1 MCVVTMRIDGKLAKW
16 NDDRGF
22 GFILPVNGGEEVFA
36 HISAFPNDGPR
47 PKLGEPVSFEIEID
61 NSGKK
66 RAIDI
71 SYSARAR
78 TSRPNQFQ
86 SRQSHEKRGIAS
98 RLMPVLLVGLV
109 AYGYASYSERNS
121 DSVGSR
127 NSENSFR
134 ENALSATPQTISN
147 AESAQADD
155 SDAELSN
162 AYESR
167 TSNLQI
173 EGGGKVVTLLPDD
186 NDGSRHQRFIVRLYS
201 GQTLL
206 VAHNIDLAPRIHSL
220 VAGDSIRFYG
230 QYEWN
235 EKGGVIHWTHND
247 PSGSHVAGWIEHNGR
262 RYQ

>member
-1 MCVVTMRIDGKLAKW
+1 MRIDGKLTKW

-22 GFILPVNGGEEVFA
+22 GFISPIHSGEEIFA
-36 HISAFPNDGPR
+36 HISAFPNDEQR

-71 SYSARAR
+71 SYSARAKISHQNQGQA
-78 TSRPNQFQ
+78 SR
-86 SRQSHEKRGIAS
+86 SREKRGLTS
-98 RLMPVLLVGLV
+98 RLTPLLLVVLV
-109 AYGYASYSERNS
+109 VYGYASYSERNT
-121 DSVGSR
+121 DSAGTV
-127 NSENSFR
+127 NTENTLQQGT
-134 ENALSATPQTISN
+134 LSTTPQTGSN
-147 AESAQADD
+147 TESVQADNSD
-155 SDAELSN
+155 SALSN

-173 EGGGKVVTLLPDD
+173 EGGGKVVSLLSDD
-186 NDGSRHQRFIVRLYS
+186 NDGNRHQKFIVRLNS
-201 GQTLL
+201 GKTLL
-206 VAHNIDLAPRIHSL
+206 VAHNIDLAQRIDSL
-220 VAGDSIRFYG
+220 VEGDSIRFYG

-247 PSGSHVAGWIEHNGR
+247 PSGSHVAGWIEHNGK

>member
-1 MCVVTMRIDGKLAKW
+1 MRIDGKLTKW

-22 GFILPVNGGEEVFA
+22 GFILPINGGEEIFA
-36 HISAFPNDGPR
+36 HISAFPNDGER

-71 SYSARAR
+71 SYSTRAKM
-78 TSRPNQFQ
+78 SRPNQVQ
-86 SRQSHEKRGIAS
+86 SRRSHEKRGITN
-98 RLMPVLLVGLV
+98 RLMPVLLVVLA
-109 AYGYASYSERNS
+109 AYAYTSYSERNT
-121 DSVGSR
+121 DSVGTR
-127 NSENSFR
+127 NSESSFQ
-134 ENALSATPQTISN
+134 ENALSTTPQTNSN
-147 AESAQADD
+147 TDSVQSND
-155 SDAELSN
+155 SDSELSN

-173 EGGGKVVTLLPDD
+173 EGSGKVVTVLSDD
-186 NDGSRHQRFIVRLYS
+186 NDGSRHQRFIVRLNS

-206 VAHNIDLAPRIHSL
+206 VAHNIDLAQRIDSL
-220 VAGDSIRFYG
+220 VVGDSIRFYG

-235 EKGGVIHWTHND
+235 EKGGVIHWTHSD
-247 PSGSHVAGWIEHNGR
+247 PAGSHVAGWIEHNGK

>member
-1 MCVVTMRIDGKLAKW
+1 MRIDGKLTKW

-22 GFILPVNGGEEVFA
+22 GFISPNHGKGEIFA
-36 HISAFPNDGPR
+36 HISAFPNDGQR

-61 NSGKK
+61 KSGKK

-71 SYSARAR
+71 SFSAR
-78 TSRPNQFQ
+78 TKI
-86 SRQSHEKRGIAS
+86 SRQNQSKIKPSYNKHGVAG
-98 RLMPVLLVGLV
+98 RLMPILLVVLV
-109 AYGYASYSERNS
+109 VYGYASYSERNS
-121 DSVGSR
+121 DSAEAR
-127 NSENSFR
+127 NTENTLQESS
-134 ENALSATPQTISN
+134 LSATSQTSRN
-147 AESAQADD
+147 TESAQVND
-155 SDAELSN
+155 SDSEFFK

-173 EGGGKVVTLLPDD
+173 EGSGRVVTLLSDD
-186 NDGSRHQRFIVRLYS
+186 NDGSRHQRFIVRLNS

-206 VAHNIDLAPRIHSL
+206 VAHNIDLAQRIDSL
-220 VAGDSIRFYG
+220 AEGDSIRFYG

-247 PSGSHVAGWIEHNGR
+247 PSGSHVAGWIEHKGK